1 MYENKRSPLASKP
14 VYYKRIARNLVL
26 AMTVIVVMV
35 LIGIAG
41 YYWLARLSLLSSFHN
56 ASMILSGMGP
66 ILPENYV
73 MPTEGV
79 WFSSIYAIFSG
90 VIFIS
95 TIGFILA
102 PVIHRFFHKLH
113 LEER

>member
-1 MYENKRSPLASKP
+1 MYENKRLPLASKP
-14 VYYKRIARNLVL
+14 VFYKRIVRNLL
-26 AMTVIVVMV
+26 IAFIVILVMI

-41 YYWLARLSLLSSFHN
+41 YHWMAGLSLLSSFHN

-66 ILPENYV
+66 VLPEGYS
-73 MPTEGV
+73 MPVAGV

-90 VIFIS
+90 VVFIS

-113 LEER
+113 LEEH

>member
-1 MYENKRSPLASKP
+1 MYENKRSPLAAKP
-14 VYYKRIARNLVL
+14 VFYRRIFRNLFIAFFVL
-26 AMTVIVVMV
+26 MLMV

-41 YYWLARLSLLSSFHN
+41 YHWLAYLPWLSSFHN
-56 ASMILSGMGP
+56 AAMILSGMGP
-66 ILPENYV
+66 VLPENYT
-73 MPTEGV
+73 MPVAGV

-90 VIFIS
+90 VVFIS
-95 TIGFILA
+95 TIGFILT